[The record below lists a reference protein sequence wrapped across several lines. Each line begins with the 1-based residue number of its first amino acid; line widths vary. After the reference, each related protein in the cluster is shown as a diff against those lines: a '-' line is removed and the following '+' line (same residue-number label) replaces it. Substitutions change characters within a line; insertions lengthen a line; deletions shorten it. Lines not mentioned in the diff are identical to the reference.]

1 MPRVSVIVPVYNV
14 EKYLNEC
21 IDSILAQ
28 TFTDF
33 ELILVNDGSSDRS
46 GEICDEYA
54 IKDKRIKVIHQQN
67 GGVSVARN
75 TGLDEAKGTY
85 ISFVDS
91 DDVVLPNYLYVLL
104 KALKDTDSDI
114 SSCRLG
120 GLVLKDNYSPK
131 PEKTTCYIVSG
142 KEASRSAFCVG
153 EMFTVGP
160 CIKIFKRH
168 LWEDFRFP
176 IGKIHEDQAIL
187 PKVYYKSNQ
196 CVLIEKKL
204 YCYRHTEGSIT
215 NSEFNNGRFDDMEA
229 IDSCIDFF
237 ESFGEKEI
245 VACAQKRKLERIGE
259 YVLKS
264 YKAGKNSELPEEY
277 KMSKLKALEHIR
289 KAVPNDEY
297 LKYLGE
303 WYPNMI
309 PLHEILR
316 KMKKVFGIKGNTY
329 YQPQNAKVI
338 EIII

>member
-1 MPRVSVIVPVYNV
+1 MAEVSVIVPVYNV

-75 TGLDEAKGTY
+75 TGLNEAKGTY

-104 KALKDTDSDI
+104 KALKDTGSDI
-114 SSCRLG
+114 SSCRSG
-120 GLVLKDNYSPK
+120 GLVLNDTYSP
-131 PEKTTCYIVSG
+131 EAQTTTCYIVSG

-153 EMFTVGP
+153 ELFAVHPWGSM
-160 CIKIFKRH
+160 FKRD
-168 LWEDFRFP
+168 LWKNVRFP
-176 IGKIHEDQAIL
+176 IGKIHEDQAML

-196 CVLIEKKL
+196 CVLVEKKV
-204 YCYRHTEGSIT
+204 YCYRHPEGSIT

-277 KMSKLKALEHIR
+277 KMSKLKALKFIR

-297 LKYLGE
+297 LKYLRE

-329 YQPQNAKVI
+329 YQAQNAKVI